1 MTRLLCGRVFGA
13 CTASDPTWSAPQSS
27 MPQWR
32 GECPWRCKRAWLL
45 PGSATCAPVA
55 PQRALRNVRS
65 WEIINSRPEGVALD
79 VGAAAGGLEHLVQK
93 ALGRLEHCRR
103 GLRVGELL
111 GTSEAGAPEEVAL
124 HEVGIGCGEAGT
136 RGD

>member
-1 MTRLLCGRVFGA
+1 MA
-13 CTASDPTWSAPQSS
+13 C
-27 MPQWR
+27 

-55 PQRALRNVRS
+55 LPWPS
-65 WEIINSRPEGVALD
+65 WENVNSRPEGVALD